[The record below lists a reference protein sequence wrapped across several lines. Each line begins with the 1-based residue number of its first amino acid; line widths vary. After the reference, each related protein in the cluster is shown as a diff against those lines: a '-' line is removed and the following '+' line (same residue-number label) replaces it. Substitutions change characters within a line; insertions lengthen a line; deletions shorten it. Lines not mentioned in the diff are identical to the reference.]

1 MILAADNL
9 QILQPA
15 IFDAV
20 KKDNPEPIQDLV
32 RRCVTAGAQAI
43 DINSGPLR
51 REPERKF
58 AFLVEAVQSVTSLPL
73 LLDTINPRAL
83 QAGLEVC
90 RNRAIINGFS
100 LEPARLEH
108 VLPLAAA
115 HDAEII
121 GYLLSPDG
129 RIPDDEAEMMA
140 LAVSLFEAATAK
152 GVPAE
157 RLIIDPV
164 VAPMSWE
171 NGVKHNQ
178 AVLSTIHHLPDLL
191 DARVCTIAGVS
202 NLGAGQPSADRRIAL
217 ESAFLPMLA
226 SAGLEIALLN
236 IFHQP
241 TLRVARTCEALLSQK
256 VFSWATLGDPV

>member
-20 KKDNPEPIQDLV
+20 KQNNPEPIQDLV

-43 DINSGPLR
+43 DINSGPLQR
-51 REPERKF
+51 DPERKF
-58 AFLVEAVQSVTSLPL
+58 AFLVETVQSVSSLPL
-73 LLDTINPRAL
+73 LLDTINPKAL

-90 RNRAIINGFS
+90 RNRVIINGFS

-108 VLPLAAA
+108 VLPLASA

-121 GYLLSPDG
+121 GYLLTPDG
-129 RIPDDEAEMMA
+129 RVPDNEAEMMA
-140 LAVSLFEAATAK
+140 LAVSLFEAATGE

-164 VAPMSWE
+164 VAPMSWD

-178 AVLSTIHHLPDLL
+178 AVLATIRHLSDLL
-191 DARVCTIAGVS
+191 DAPVRTIAGVS
-202 NLGAGQPSADRRIAL
+202 NLGAGQPSAERRIAL

-241 TLRVARTCEALLSQK
+241 TLQVARACEALLSQK
-256 VFSWATLGDPV
+256 VFSWAAVGGSD